1 MLTILETIT
10 DIAPLVQ
17 NDVNIL
23 TEQVRARLSRVI
35 TNAFKSEDGRLKF
48 LTFSTDSEQFL
59 LNKLRENGASK
70 SLLLNVGELQK
81 LIEGVSEEYHES
93 LAKRDRSG
101 DFDCRA

>member
-10 DIAPLVQ
+10 GIAPLVQ

-35 TNAFKSEDGRLKF
+35 INAFKSEDGRLKF

-59 LNKLRENGASK
+59 LYKLRENGSSK

-81 LIEGVSEEYHES
+81 LIEGVSEE
-93 LAKRDRSG
+93 A
-101 DFDCRA
+101 